1 MLLLD
6 EPAAGVPSGESGTI
20 IEVIE
25 RLPPD
30 IALLIIEHDMDLVF
44 RLAQRIT
51 VLVQGSILVEGP
63 PEAIAA
69 DPRGPQG
76 LSRRAS
82 ADDDDGL
89 VLEGVSAG
97 YGETVVLEGISLA
110 SAAGADAGGARAQRR
125 RQDDVARHD
134 HGPYAIARRRRSAL
148 PAGTSRGWPP
158 YRRARLGI
166 GFVPQER
173 EIFPSLTVEENLH
186 GRRARRGN
194 GRRSARSTIFFP
206 SLAERRRNH
215 GNQLSGGEQQMLA
228 IGRALMG
235 NPTLL
240 LMDEPLEGLAPVIVD
255 ALLAGLDRLKR
266 EDELAMLLVEQ
277 HARLA
282 LELAPETHR
291 SRSRS

>member
-1 MLLLD
+1 MRSICTTPNNGWPRPTPRHNLCRPSDDCPLD
-6 EPAAGVPSGESGTI
+6 LQLTPMMARKS
-20 IEVIE
+20 
-25 RLPPD
+25 
-30 IALLIIEHDMDLVF
+30 
-44 RLAQRIT
+44 
-51 VLVQGSILVEGP
+51 VE
-63 PEAIAA
+63 A
-69 DPRGPQG
+69 
-76 LSRRAS
+76 
-82 ADDDDGL
+82 GL
-89 VLEGVSAG
+89 VLEGVTAG
-97 YGETVVLEGISLA
+97 YGETVVLEGISLDLPPGRTLA
-110 SAAGADAGGARAQRR
+110 VLGRNGVGKTTLLATVMGHTRLRGGRIRFAGREISG
-125 RQDDVARHD
+125 
-134 HGPYAIARRRRSAL
+134 L
-148 PAGTSRGWPP
+148 PP

-173 EIFPSLTVEENLH
+173 EIFPSLTVEENLTVAEQP
-186 GRRARRGN
+186 GQWSLGKVYE
-194 GRRSARSTIFFP
+194 FFP

-282 LELAPETHR
+282 LELAPEAIVLDR
-291 SRSRS
+291 GLIVFVGASRELLKEPQRLTTLMGVAAREAPRNPVA